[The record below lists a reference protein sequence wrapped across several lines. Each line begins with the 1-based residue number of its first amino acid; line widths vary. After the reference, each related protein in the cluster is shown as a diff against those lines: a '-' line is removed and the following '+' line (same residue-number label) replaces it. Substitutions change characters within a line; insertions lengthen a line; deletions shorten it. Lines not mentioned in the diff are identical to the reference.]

1 MNLVFFLT
9 VGSIIMIVLG
19 EFGKF
24 PFGTVGNNFS
34 LLDIVTAAT
43 SAIFLVWQIAIKKD
57 LSFLNIQKWLLG
69 FIGIGLLSL
78 VLNHNFSGSMYLV
91 RFGLYSMF
99 FCIAFSLVKAE
110 KKWQYF
116 IENAL
121 IVAGLLAAMGGF
133 LQLWFYPN
141 LTFLSEYGYD
151 PHIGRLAGTFLDPNF
166 LGAFL
171 TVVYCLTLIKSLKKC
186 DLKMI
191 SLLAIFTTA
200 IVLTFSRSAW
210 LMFLVVNGFA
220 FWFLPK
226 KIIAVLLMLVM
237 LSVVLIPRVQLRL
250 QGAFEVDI
258 SASERLSSW
267 DKGLKLFQINPL
279 IGIGYNNVR
288 SVSQE
293 NNLLKTF
300 STDGG
305 NSGAGVDSSWLLVLA
320 TTGIMGAILIG
331 YWYINLVVVFL
342 KAFFQSKR
350 RELFIL
356 AGLLIAF
363 FINSQFIN
371 SLFYPPLMISLFL
384 ITGMYFYDVVYK
396 K

>member
-1 MNLVFFLT
+1 
-9 VGSIIMIVLG
+9 
-19 EFGKF
+19 
-24 PFGTVGNNFS
+24 
-34 LLDIVTAAT
+34 
-43 SAIFLVWQIAIKKD
+43 
-57 LSFLNIQKWLLG
+57 
-69 FIGIGLLSL
+69 
-78 VLNHNFSGSMYLV
+78 
-91 RFGLYSMF
+91 
-99 FCIAFSLVKAE
+99 
-110 KKWQYF
+110 
-116 IENAL
+116 
-121 IVAGLLAAMGGF
+121 
-133 LQLWFYPN
+133 
-141 LTFLSEYGYD
+141 
-151 PHIGRLAGTFLDPNF
+151 
-166 LGAFL
+166 
-171 TVVYCLTLIKSLKKC
+171 
-186 DLKMI
+186 MI

-226 KIIAVLLMLVM
+226 KIISVVLMLVM
-237 LSVVLIPRVQLRL
+237 LSVVLIPRVQVRL
-250 QGAFEVDI
+250 QGAFEIDI

-267 DKGLKLFQINPL
+267 YKGLKLFQINPL

-320 TTGIMGAILIG
+320 TTGIMGAILFG